1 MPKKLLNLGLLSLI
15 LICWGWYFT
24 LYAESPLFI
33 ETEGKVISHEEV
45 ITTRYSQA
53 RKGFVERVSYP
64 HQVEYEAL
72 GEVRTAQMTLG
83 DGNVPYAPGTAVS
96 VFFNGSDPTQVRHGS
111 AQPNWIWAGMVTL
124 ILGSSLLNRI
134 YMSS

>member
-1 MPKKLLNLGLLSLI
+1 MPKKLLNLGLISLI
-15 LICWGWYFT
+15 LICWGWYFK
-24 LYAESPLFI
+24 LYAESPLFD
-33 ETEGKVISHEEV
+33 ETEGRVIESQKMV
-45 ITTRYSQA
+45 STTYNPTTKTHGEQ
-53 RKGFVERVSYP
+53 VSFT

-111 AQPNWIWAGMVTL
+111 AQPDWIWAGMVTL
-124 ILGSSLLNRI
+124 ILGSILLNRI
-134 YMSS
+134 FMSY